1 MRLNRKHQFSLPLQ
15 QQNQFN
21 GTVKESMEARL
32 CLQEDG
38 EGHIVTSV
46 KEKKKKKWNPAS
58 LIFGQECFLQGP
70 DVRLT
75 AIVD

>member
-38 EGHIVTSV
+38 EGQIVTSV
-46 KEKKKKKWNPAS
+46 KEKKRKNETLLQLSLARSAS
-58 LIFGQECFLQGP
+58 YRAQM
-70 DVRLT
+70 
-75 AIVD
+75 

>member
-38 EGHIVTSV
+38 EGQIVTSE
-46 KEKKKKKWNPAS
+46 KEKKRKNETLLQLSLARSAS
-58 LIFGQECFLQGP
+58 SRAQMWG
-70 DVRLT
+70 
-75 AIVD
+75 

>member
-15 QQNQFN
+15 QQNQFK

-38 EGHIVTSV
+38 EGQIVT
-46 KEKKKKKWNPAS
+46 P
-58 LIFGQECFLQGP
+58 
-70 DVRLT
+70 
-75 AIVD
+75 